1 MFPDTKQLTSNELA
15 VLESLQEATDAVSQ
29 RDLARCTGFSVGLVN
44 AVLKKLVHTGYVK
57 TSHLNRRS
65 LEYLLTPSGFAQ
77 TALRSYHYIVNT
89 MRGYRDIQRKLHGV
103 LSGLKEEGYEVF
115 YLHGDGDLA
124 ELVAIFF
131 DDEGFGP
138 LRRGLPKKG
147 EAPEER
153 CVVLN
158 TEPVKAK
165 KNGWKTVNLVYEFAN
180 GKNGAQSKGKGSRK
194 PKMGRE
200 IVRTL
205 SDYYKTQGNKS
216 LGTKNTKS

>member
-1 MFPDTKQLTSNELA
+1 MSELGELTSNELTI
-15 VLESLQEATDAVSQ
+15 LESLQDSTEAISQ
-29 RDLARCTGFSVGLVN
+29 RDLARRTGFSVGLVN
-44 AVLKKLVHTGYVK
+44 AVLKKLVRTGYVK

-77 TALRSYHYIVNT
+77 TALRSYRYIVNT

-103 LSGLKEEGYEVF
+103 LSNLKEEGYEVF
-115 YLHGDGDLA
+115 YLHGDGELA

-158 TEPVKAK
+158 TEPVKSRR
-165 KNGWKTVNLVYEFAN
+165 NGWKTVDLVYEFAN
-180 GKNGAQSKGKGSRK
+180 GAGGAQKKRRGSRK
-194 PKMGRE
+194 LKPDHEVVK
-200 IVRTL
+200 TL
-205 SDYYKTQGNKS
+205 RDYYKSKEVKS
-216 LGTKNTKS
+216 LGAKDTED

>member
-1 MFPDTKQLTSNELA
+1 MFPDTKELTSNEIA

-29 RDLARCTGFSVGLVN
+29 RDLARRTGFSVGLVN

-65 LEYLLTPSGFAQ
+65 LEYLLTPRGFAQ
-77 TALRSYHYIVNT
+77 TALRSYHYIVDT
-89 MRGYRDIQRKLHGV
+89 MRGYREIQRKLHAV
-103 LSGLKEEGYEVF
+103 LSNLREEGYEVF

-131 DDEGFGP
+131 DDEGLGP
-138 LRRGLPKKG
+138 LRRGLPTKG
-147 EAPEER
+147 EVPEEK

-165 KNGWKTVNLVYEFAN
+165 RNGWKTVDLVYEFGN
-180 GKNGAQSKGKGSRK
+180 GKNHKGGPKKSGRRVKK
-194 PKMGRE
+194 PDRE
-200 IVRTL
+200 AVEALR
-205 SDYYKTQGNKS
+205 SFYRRS
-216 LGTKNTKS
+216 TKS